1 MCCGNNNQPS
11 SASTNGPTTNT
22 ENGCGCLGDILEVI
36 LKLQCRGQKCDN
48 VQEGCD
54 KPFLGPYPNVICY
67 NTRPVTFYR
76 CGDGGQWIFPYTLNG
91 VDGVSGVFRVE
102 NLDGC
107 CCTCRVLAP
116 NPDTTAAELT
126 PYVATD
132 SFVTINLDCVG
143 ALKCLPDT
151 YIACI

>member
-1 MCCGNNNQPS
+1 MGCDNNKPTQV
-11 SASTNGPTTNT
+11 TNNA
-22 ENGCGCLGDILEVI
+22 CSCFGDILEII
-36 LKLQCRGQKCDN
+36 LKLQRRGERIDN
-48 VQEGCD
+48 ISEGCD
-54 KPFLGPYPNVICY
+54 KPFLGPCPNVNCY

-76 CGDGGQWIFPYTLNG
+76 CCDGGQWMMPYTLNG
-91 VDGVSGVFRVE
+91 NHETSGVFRVE

-116 NPDTTAAELT
+116 NPDSQTADSL

-132 SFVTINLDCVG
+132 SLFTINLNCIG